1 MPGKFESLNE
11 LLDETIDLPI
21 MGKVYKVQSPSSRDG
36 LKVEKITNIAIAM
49 ANGGKNID
57 TQVLDDDEERDL
69 FRLCLGDTYQELLED
84 GVPWV
89 WLRHAALTAMMWIS
103 TGMTAA
109 EKYWASAGNPETQ
122 APNRAAR
129 RATGSAAVNSTQK
142 RGSTSGT
149 NRRQGTRR
157 PRPGTQK

>member
-11 LLDETIDLPI
+11 LLDETIELPI
-21 MGKVYKVQSPSSRDG
+21 LGKMYTIQSPSARDG
-36 LKVEKITNIAIAM
+36 LKVEKITNIAIQM
-49 ANGGKNID
+49 AQGGKDVN
-57 TQVLDDDEERDL
+57 TEVLNDQEERDL
-69 FRLCLGDTYQELLED
+69 FELCLGATYKELVED

-103 TGMTAA
+103 TGMSAA
-109 EKYWASAGNPETQ
+109 EQYWASAGHPETK

-129 RATGSAAVNSTQK
+129 RATGSAVENSTQR

-157 PRPGTQK
+157 PRPDSQK